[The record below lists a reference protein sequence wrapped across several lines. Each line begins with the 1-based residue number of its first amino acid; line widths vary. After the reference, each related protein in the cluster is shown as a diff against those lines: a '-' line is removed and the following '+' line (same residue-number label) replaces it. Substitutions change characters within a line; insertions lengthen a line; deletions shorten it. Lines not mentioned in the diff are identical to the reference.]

1 MNNLLSSVGA
11 HHTILALIAM
21 WLFSNV
27 VTALPSPTN
36 DGPKPSSNFY
46 KFAFAFMHGLSGS
59 LPRVFPAARV
69 FNDPTQ
75 GSKTYFTK
83 DDTKNDIKDS
93 KGTGNSAQGGQ

>member
-1 MNNLLSSVGA
+1 MNNLWTFVGA
-11 HHTILALIAM
+11 HQTIIALVAM

-36 DGPKPSSNFY
+36 DSPGWY
-46 KFAFAFMHGLSGS
+46 KFTFAFMHGLSGS

-75 GSKTYFTK
+75 GSKTYFSK
-83 DDTKNDIKDS
+83 DNN
-93 KGTGNSAQGGQ
+93 NSAQGGQ

>member
-1 MNNLLSSVGA
+1 MNSLWNFVA
-11 HHTILALIAM
+11 THQTIVALVAM
-21 WLFSNV
+21 WLFSNI

-36 DGPKPSSNFY
+36 DSGGFY

-75 GSKTYFTK
+75 GSKTYFS
-83 DDTKNDIKDS
+83 KDS
-93 KGTGNSAQGGQ
+93 GSNGTNSAQGGQ